1 MVAVVVVWG
10 SGGTPGDPWAVP
22 RAQTQ
27 SVVFVNTVKLIA
39 GS

>member
-10 SGGTPGDPWAVP
+10 SGGTPGDPRAVP